1 MEKNKKYSKNYVYGS
16 VAYDI
21 QPEIKHEKKQIKRR
35 KTKSKVKVKL
45 KVVGSIMAIAIISL
59 LTLTRFA
66 SIIRLTY
73 DIRTVKSDIKKV
85 QEANENTR
93 VQIAKVSN
101 IKSIEETAVN
111 KLGMI
116 IPDKNQIVYMDVK
129 PLTSLTEQSKEG
141 PKTAANEMIQKIFG
155 LIH

>member
-1 MEKNKKYSKNYVYGS
+1 MEKNKKYTKNYVYGS

-116 IPDKNQIVYMDVK
+116 IPDKTQIVYMDVK
-129 PLTSLTEQSKEG
+129 PLTSLMEQSKEG

>member
-21 QPEIKHEKKQIKRR
+21 QPEIKREKKPVKRV
-35 KTKSKVKVKL
+35 KTRNKAKIKL
-45 KVVGSIMAIAIISL
+45 KMVGSIMVIAVISL

-73 DIRTVKSDIKKV
+73 DIRTAKSDIKKV
-85 QEANENTR
+85 QETNENTR
-93 VQIAKVSN
+93 VQMAKASN

-111 KLGMI
+111 KLGMV
-116 IPDKNQIVYMDVK
+116 IPDKSQIVYIDVK
-129 PLTSLTEQSKEG
+129 PLTSIVEQSKTGTE
-141 PKTAANEMIQKIFG
+141 TAASEVIQKLFA